1 MRIGICGRVWGYAAG
16 VCLLAGYGWLVNQ
29 PAFGF
34 GRALGLYI
42 AVFFVVSQGVAFLAL
57 GDRPSPSLLVGGALI
72 VAGGRVG
79 PPRRR
84 RRPRGARKHAS
95 QAIFPSATST
105 RTRGSRASSSRR

>member
-1 MRIGICGRVWGYAAG
+1 VNMIVLIGAAAAEVLGDLGMRLGIGGRVWGYAAG

-42 AVFFVVSQGVAFLAL
+42 AVFFVVSQAVAFLAL

-72 VAGGRVG
+72 VAGGLVIQLG
-79 PPRRR
+79 
-84 RRPRGARKHAS
+84 RG
-95 QAIFPSATST
+95 
-105 RTRGSRASSSRR
+105 

>member
-1 MRIGICGRVWGYAAG
+1 MIVLMAAAAAEVLGDLGMRIGIGGRVWGYAAG

-42 AVFFVVSQGVAFLAL
+42 AVFFVVSQAVAFLAL

-72 VAGGRVG
+72 VAGGLVIQLG
-79 PPRRR
+79 
-84 RRPRGARKHAS
+84 RG
-95 QAIFPSATST
+95 
-105 RTRGSRASSSRR
+105 